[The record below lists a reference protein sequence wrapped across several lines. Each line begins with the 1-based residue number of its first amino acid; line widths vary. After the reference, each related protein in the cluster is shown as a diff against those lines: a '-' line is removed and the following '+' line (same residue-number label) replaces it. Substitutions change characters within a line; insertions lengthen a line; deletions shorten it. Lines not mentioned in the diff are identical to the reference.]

1 MAEVIAFPA
10 RGEVFFDLRGDD
22 RSLRVSWHPELKLA
36 VLSLWR
42 DGRCAATFRMPA
54 ADVPQLVAVLVG
66 GLAECIPPSVSAP
79 RPGPR
84 VGDDEPSADV
94 TPLAQAEPV
103 TDPGLR
109 RAEADDDVS
118 GPPGQI

>member
-10 RGEVFFDLRGDD
+10 RGDVFFDLRGDD
-22 RSLRVSWHPELKLA
+22 RTLRVSWHHEMKLA

-42 DGRCAATFRMPA
+42 DGRCTATFRMPA
-54 ADVPQLVAVLVG
+54 EDVPQLVFVLVE

-84 VGDDEPSADV
+84 PDDA
-94 TPLAQAEPV
+94 A
-103 TDPGLR
+103 TDPSPDPIR
-109 RAEADDDVS
+109 PFTEAERLPPDDH
-118 GPPGQI
+118 